1 MNTPDSLTDCASRF
15 PRWMRTC
22 AAALCLLVATLPAC
36 ASEEQTAPPA
46 TSHLHGRITVST
58 EVDSSTDYSG
68 FRVLVAEA
76 QGRRVDTL
84 AHAVTDTSG
93 RFSVAVTARDRG
105 MYPLMIWGR
114 RGQQRLAASDFV
126 VADGDTASLEVEL
139 PVRRNQ
145 LPIRSRENAA
155 LMAYRNTMV
164 LHRRT
169 LTERIGGDGFDENAM
184 AQSIRQTSSIL
195 WDMGRTYAGTYAGQL
210 GMVESLGLLEGW
222 SDSLV
227 IARARTIEPT
237 NPRFAEAARIARRTV
252 ARRAGQDSALA
263 AVEWFRERAVSDDQR
278 AALQSI
284 IVMAHMDSLNQDAA
298 RAAAER
304 LRDRYP
310 DSEWAQW
317 AERAQYEVE
326 NLLPGMPAPDIAART
341 VRGDS
346 VSLANLRGR
355 PVILE
360 FYTPGNDLYEQ
371 QMSTRST
378 IYDATRAD
386 SVAFVSV
393 SLEPDTLLNE
403 AFREGRTLPGHHV
416 IAPGG
421 REGTWAEMYN
431 VAVLPTRV
439 LIDADG
445 TIVNKYAGS
454 ALLSMQ
460 DDLARL
466 LESRRTAQEP
476 SSANDDSSP

>member
-1 MNTPDSLTDCASRF
+1 MTTSDSSLAG
-15 PRWMRTC
+15 
-22 AAALCLLVATLPAC
+22 ALCSSPWALTCLTALLFLVVTLPAC
-36 ASEEQTAPPA
+36 ASEDQQDPPV
-46 TSHLHGRITVST
+46 TSHLHGRITVSA

-93 RFSVAVTARDRG
+93 RFSATVTARERG
-105 MYPLMIWGR
+105 VYPLLIWGR

-195 WDMGRTYAGTYAGQL
+195 WDMGRTYEGTYAGQL

-237 NPRFAEAARIARRTV
+237 NPRFAEAARITRRTV
-252 ARRAGQDSALA
+252 AQRAGQDSALA
-263 AVEWFRERAVSDDQR
+263 VVEWFRERAVSDDQR

-284 IVMAHMDSLNQDAA
+284 IVMAHMDSLNQEAA
-298 RAAAER
+298 RAAAEA
-304 LRDRYP
+304 LQDQYP
-310 DSEWAQW
+310 DSKWADW
-317 AERAQYEVE
+317 AERAQYEVD
-326 NLLPGMPAPDIAART
+326 NLLPGMQAPSLAGRT

-346 VSLANLRGR
+346 VSLAGLRGR

-360 FYTPGNDLYEQ
+360 FYAPGNDLYKQ
-371 QMSTRST
+371 QLSTRSA

-403 AFREGRTLPGHHV
+403 AFREGRTFPGHHL
-416 IAPGG
+416 IAPDG
-421 REGTWAEMYN
+421 REGTWADTYN
-431 VAVLPTRV
+431 VAVVPTRV

-445 TIVNKYAGS
+445 AIVDKYVGS

-460 DDLARL
+460 DDLSRL
-466 LESRRTAQEP
+466 IQDESAVPE
-476 SSANDDSSP
+476 SSPAND